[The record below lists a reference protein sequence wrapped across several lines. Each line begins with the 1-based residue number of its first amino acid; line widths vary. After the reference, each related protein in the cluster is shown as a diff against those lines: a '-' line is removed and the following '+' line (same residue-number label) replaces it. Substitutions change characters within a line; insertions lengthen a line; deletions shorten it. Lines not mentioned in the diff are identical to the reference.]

1 MKDFFTTEFE
11 NLFNKRDVF
20 IGLTDVLS
28 GNFEILN
35 SKDLQEK
42 EKLIGALQAS
52 FSFPGIFP
60 PYEGLGSEYFDGT
73 SIYNLDVFSA
83 VNECLEKTGGKE
95 EDVVVDVVMT
105 TKDYIEKVDASEY
118 TSLSVLYRFM
128 EISEYYGSL
137 DGLLRAKFAYKNV
150 NFRSIVMPSKP
161 LTWNFTPLSLTEA
174 QVNEFIAQGKQDAE
188 DALKN
193 PLPVEDL
200 FEFFALVRTRDESV
214 KGMKFEEYLQQK
226 EQMPKADLA
235 KLKFLQQ

>member
-1 MKDFFTTEFE
+1 MKDFFSSEFE

-28 GNFEILN
+28 GNFKVLE
-35 SKDLQEK
+35 SADVQDKD
-42 EKLIGALQAS
+42 KLISALQAS

-60 PYEGLGSEYFDGT
+60 PYEGLGSEFYDGT

-95 EDVVVDVVMT
+95 EDVVVDVIMT
-105 TKDYIEKVDASEY
+105 TRDYIEKVDASKY

-161 LTWNFTPLSLTEA
+161 LTWNFTPLSLTED
-174 QVNEFIAQGKQDAE
+174 QINEFIAQGRQDAQ

-200 FEFFALVRTRDESV
+200 MEFFALVRSKDESV
-214 KGMKFEEYLQQK
+214 KGLKFEEYLANK
-226 EQMPKADLA
+226 EQMPKADLS